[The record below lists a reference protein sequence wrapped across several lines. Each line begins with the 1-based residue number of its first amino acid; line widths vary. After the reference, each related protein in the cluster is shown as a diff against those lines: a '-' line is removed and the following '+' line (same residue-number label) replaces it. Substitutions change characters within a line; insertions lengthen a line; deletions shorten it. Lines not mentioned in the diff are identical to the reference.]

1 MLLNCHK
8 LFFDKSEY
16 NTMKFSSA
24 TLLAS
29 LFATTSAF
37 APAATRSGTDFSRSA
52 SLRDLVT
59 ASSVSNPSSFSAA
72 RKSTEINLFGRNKGK
87 SINSKATVDGEIT
100 PKEVRALFE
109 LWNAALATGDSRIV
123 ASRYTKVSFIL
134 LGCWFSLHST
144 PAEL

>member
-1 MLLNCHK
+1 
-8 LFFDKSEY
+8 
-16 NTMKFSSA
+16 MKFSSA

-37 APAATRSGTDFSRSA
+37 APAATPSGTVLARSA

-72 RKSTEINLFGRNKGK
+72 RKSTEMNLFGRNKGK
-87 SINSKATVDGEIT
+87 SINSKAAVDGDIT

-123 ASRYTKVSFIL
+123 ASRYTKVS
-134 LGCWFSLHST
+134 
-144 PAEL
+144 